1 LAFEGFATTHI
12 VSQGVSLIIRSK
24 FVNTLCGYTSHV
36 HSYIVKDVRLESWYS
51 PSIAKQITEQF
62 SSSARKVLH
71 LAFIPM
77 SFLERL
83 ANLLGLSKSSP
94 AVSPGAA
101 LAATVT
107 AVSWLDLETERGLT
121 M

>member
-1 LAFEGFATTHI
+1 
-12 VSQGVSLIIRSK
+12 
-24 FVNTLCGYTSHV
+24 
-36 HSYIVKDVRLESWYS
+36 
-51 PSIAKQITEQF
+51 
-62 SSSARKVLH
+62 
-71 LAFIPM
+71 M

-107 AVSWLDLETERGLT
+107 AVSWLDLETEQGLT